1 MALIGEKFVDVEGV
15 RTRYIEQGAGETV
28 VLVHGG
34 NFGSTGCADAADDWG
49 LNFGGLAKWC
59 RVFAIDK
66 LGQGYTDNPKADDD
80 YTMHAVVQHAYQ
92 TLRTLGIEG
101 AHLVGHSRGGYLTC
115 RLTVEHPE
123 LVKTCTIVNSNT
135 CAPGTGTNEFV
146 FANAPQPALTRESQ
160 RWVLERYSYGP
171 DCVTDDW
178 VDALVAIAAQPK
190 YEEAERKM
198 NGDGFNW
205 TKFLP
210 GLLADKEEMF
220 RILQTR
226 GIQRPVLQIWSN
238 KDLTVSE
245 SQAMALYQILAEK
258 ERRARWHIF
267 DRAGHFSF
275 REHPERFNEVLKSFI
290 HAA

>member
-1 MALIGEKFVDVEGV
+1 MGLTGERFVDVGGV
-15 RTRYIEQGAGETV
+15 RTRYFDKGEGETV

-49 LNFGGLAKWC
+49 LNFDGMSKWC
-59 RVFAIDK
+59 RVIAFDK
-66 LGQGYTDNPKADDD
+66 LGQGYTDNPRTDDD
-80 YTMHAVVQHAYQ
+80 YTMHAVVQHAFQ
-92 TLRTLGIEG
+92 TLRTLGVEN

-135 CAPGTGTNEFV
+135 CAPGTGANEFV
-146 FANAPQPALTRESQ
+146 FANMPKPALSRDSQ
-160 RWVLERYSYGP
+160 RWVLERYSYNA

-178 VDALVAIAAQPK
+178 LDALAAIAAQPK
-190 YEEAERKM
+190 YEEAVRKM
-198 NGDGFNW
+198 GGEGLLW

-210 GLLADKEEMF
+210 VLQTDKEEMF

-226 GIQRPVLQIWSN
+226 GIQRPVLLVWSN

-245 SQAMALYQILAEK
+245 NQALALYRILAER

-267 DRAGHFSF
+267 DRAGHFSY
-275 REHPERFNEVLKSFI
+275 REHPERFDAVLQSFI

>member
-1 MALIGEKFVDVEGV
+1 M
-15 RTRYIEQGAGETV
+15 
-28 VLVHGG
+28 
-34 NFGSTGCADAADDWG
+34 
-49 LNFGGLAKWC
+49 
-59 RVFAIDK
+59 
-66 LGQGYTDNPKADDD
+66 
-80 YTMHAVVQHAYQ
+80 
-92 TLRTLGIEG
+92 
-101 AHLVGHSRGGYLTC
+101 
-115 RLTVEHPE
+115 
-123 LVKTCTIVNSNT
+123 
-135 CAPGTGTNEFV
+135 
-146 FANAPQPALTRESQ
+146 
-160 RWVLERYSYGP
+160 
-171 DCVTDDW
+171 TDDW